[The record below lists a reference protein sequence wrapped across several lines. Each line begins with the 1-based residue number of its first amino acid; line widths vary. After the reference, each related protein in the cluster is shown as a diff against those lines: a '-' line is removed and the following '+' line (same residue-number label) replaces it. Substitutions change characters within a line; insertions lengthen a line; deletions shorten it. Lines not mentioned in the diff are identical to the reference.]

1 MKVSSDDVID
11 ITAVDVPEPK
21 KPGKKML
28 VIGGAAVLALLAGG
42 GGAWWFMSGGDS
54 GGEHE
59 AVAEGAAEGGAEGGD
74 KSSYIEVPAMI
85 VNLRG
90 GDSQA
95 RFLKLR
101 FIIVAANGKADKVK
115 DKLPVVLD
123 ALQPFLR
130 ELRPDD
136 LNGSAAVFR
145 IKEEMMTRATQA
157 LGAGMV
163 KDVLIQDLVQQ

>member
-42 GGAWWFMSGGDS
+42 GGAWWFMRGGDS

-59 AVAEGAAEGGAEGGD
+59 AVAEGGAEGGD

>member
-59 AVAEGAAEGGAEGGD
+59 AVAEGAAEGGD

>member
-1 MKVSSDDVID
+1 MSSDDVID

-42 GGAWWFMSGGDS
+42 GGAWWFMSGGES
-54 GGEHE
+54 GGDHQ
-59 AVAEGAAEGGAEGGD
+59 AAAEGAAEGDD

>member
-1 MKVSSDDVID
+1 
-11 ITAVDVPEPK
+11 
-21 KPGKKML
+21 
-28 VIGGAAVLALLAGG
+28 
-42 GGAWWFMSGGDS
+42 MSGGES
-54 GGEHE
+54 GGDHQ
-59 AVAEGAAEGGAEGGD
+59 AAAEGAAEGDD

>member
-21 KPGKKML
+21 KSGRKML

-42 GGAWWFMSGGDS
+42 GGAWWFMRGDEGAESGG
-54 GGEHE
+54 HE
-59 AVAEGAAEGGAEGGD
+59 AAAETSKGEGD
-74 KSSYIEVPAMI
+74 ASSYIEAPPMI

-90 GDSQA
+90 SDSQA

-101 FIIVAANGKADKVK
+101 FIIVAADGQTEKVK
-115 DKLPVVLD
+115 AKLPAVLD

>member
-1 MKVSSDDVID
+1 
-11 ITAVDVPEPK
+11 
-21 KPGKKML
+21 ML

-42 GGAWWFMSGGDS
+42 GGAWWFMSGGES
-54 GGEHE
+54 GGDHQ
-59 AVAEGAAEGGAEGGD
+59 AAAEGAAEGDD

>member
-1 MKVSSDDVID
+1 MNVSSDDVID

-21 KPGKKML
+21 KSGKKML

-42 GGAWWFMSGGDS
+42 GGAWWFMRGGD
-54 GGEHE
+54 
-59 AVAEGAAEGGAEGGD
+59 EGGAEHEASAEAGSSEGD
-74 KSSYIEVPAMI
+74 KSSYIEVPPMI

-90 GDSQA
+90 SDSQA

-101 FIIVAANGKADKVK
+101 FIIVAADGKTDKVK
-115 DKLPVVLD
+115 DKLPAVLD

>member
-1 MKVSSDDVID
+1 MSSDDVID

-21 KPGKKML
+21 KSGRKML

-42 GGAWWFMSGGDS
+42 GGAWWFMRGGESGG
-54 GGEHE
+54 HE
-59 AVAEGAAEGGAEGGD
+59 AAAEPSKGEGD
-74 KSSYIEVPAMI
+74 ASSYIEVPPMI

-101 FIIVAANGKADKVK
+101 FIIVAADGKAEKVK
-115 DKLPVVLD
+115 AKLPAVLD

>member
-1 MKVSSDDVID
+1 MNVSSDDVID

-21 KPGKKML
+21 KSGKKML

-42 GGAWWFMSGGDS
+42 GGAWWFMRGGS
-54 GGEHE
+54 EEAEHAPAESAAGE
-59 AVAEGAAEGGAEGGD
+59 GD
-74 KSSYIEVPAMI
+74 ASSYIEVPPMI

-90 GDSQA
+90 SDSQA

-101 FIIVAANGKADKVK
+101 FIIVAADGKTDKVK
-115 DKLPVVLD
+115 AKLPAVLD

>member
-11 ITAVDVPEPK
+11 VTPVDVPEPR
-21 KPGKKML
+21 KPGRKML

-42 GGAWWFMSGGDS
+42 GGAWWFMRGGDD
-54 GGEHE
+54 GAEHE
-59 AVAEGAAEGGAEGGD
+59 AAAEAPAGEGGA
-74 KSSYIEVPAMI
+74 SSYIEVPPMI

-101 FIIVAANGKADKVK
+101 FIIVAAEGKADKVK
-115 DKLPVVLD
+115 EKLPVVLD

-145 IKEEMMTRATQA
+145 IKEEMMTRSTQA

>member
-1 MKVSSDDVID
+1 LSSDDVID

-21 KPGKKML
+21 KSGRKML

-42 GGAWWFMSGGDS
+42 GGAWWFMRGGDS
-54 GGEHE
+54 AEASGEHE
-59 AVAEGAAEGGAEGGD
+59 AAAEAPEGGAGS
-74 KSSYIEVPAMI
+74 SSYIEVPPMI

-90 GDSQA
+90 SDSQA

-101 FIIVAANGKADKVK
+101 FIIVAADGKTDNVK
-115 DKLPVVLD
+115 DKLPAVLD

-136 LNGSAAVFR
+136 RNGSAAVFR

>member
-1 MKVSSDDVID
+1 MSSDDVID

-21 KPGKKML
+21 KSGRKML

-42 GGAWWFMSGGDS
+42 GGAWWFMRGGGS
-54 GGEHE
+54 AEASGEHE
-59 AVAEGAAEGGAEGGD
+59 AAAEAPEGEAGS
-74 KSSYIEVPAMI
+74 SSYIEVPPMI

-90 GDSQA
+90 SDSQA

-101 FIIVAANGKADKVK
+101 FIIVAADGKTDKVK
-115 DKLPVVLD
+115 DKLPAVLD

>member
-1 MKVSSDDVID
+1 MNVSSDDVID

-21 KPGKKML
+21 KSGKKML

-42 GGAWWFMSGGDS
+42 GGAWWFMRGGS
-54 GGEHE
+54 EEAEHAPAGSAAGE
-59 AVAEGAAEGGAEGGD
+59 GD
-74 KSSYIEVPAMI
+74 ASSYIEVPPMI

-90 GDSQA
+90 SDSQA

-101 FIIVAANGKADKVK
+101 FIIVAADGKTDKVK
-115 DKLPVVLD
+115 AKLPAVLD